1 MDFGTLNF
9 KMALVKSLDTDT
21 RAGALSELG
30 LGGPVSE
37 EDVRQAFRQKLK
49 AAHPDVNGGNDI
61 LLRRILRARDMLMSD
76 SHTAVH
82 APELLQDLTHDTGSG
97 LGEVIELRITLDQ
110 AIHGGQA
117 QRDVPAL
124 EVSGVHEELTSLT
137 QMKTVC
143 IDLPKGLRNGDTLA
157 LKTAGAA
164 RAEQLFHI
172 MIDTEPH
179 CRAWGDDIW
188 MTARIEDR
196 LFAAG
201 GTADIVTPHGPQSI
215 EVAKDTPRGSS
226 LCLNG
231 LGLPATGMAAA
242 GNLYLRLEAAP
253 NMIRPW
259 HEAVSD
265 FRQKWVA

>member
-1 MDFGTLNF
+1 MDFGALNF
-9 KMALVKSLDTDT
+9 KMALVKSLDADT

-30 LGGPVSE
+30 LGGQVSE
-37 EDVRQAFRQKLK
+37 DDVRNAFRQKLK
-49 AAHPDVNGGNDI
+49 EAHPDVNGGSDM

-76 SHTAVH
+76 SRTSVH
-82 APELLQDLTHDTGSG
+82 EPELLQDLTHGDA
-97 LGEVIELRITLDQ
+97 IELRITLEQ
-110 AIHGGQA
+110 AIHGGEI

-137 QMKTVC
+137 QMKTVR

-164 RAEQLFHI
+164 RGEQLFHI
-172 MIDTEPH
+172 TIDTEPH

-188 MTARIEDR
+188 MTARIEAR
-196 LFAAG
+196 LFATG
-201 GTADIVTPHGPQSI
+201 GTAEVMTPHGPHM
-215 EVAKDTPRGSS
+215 VDVTKDTPRGSS
-226 LCLNG
+226 LCLYG

>member
-9 KMALVKSLDTDT
+9 KMAIVKSLDADT
-21 RAGALSELG
+21 RAGALNELG
-30 LGGPVSE
+30 LGGHVSE
-37 EDVRQAFRQKLK
+37 DDVRQAFRQRLK
-49 AAHPDVNGGNDI
+49 EAHPDVSGGSDM

-76 SHTAVH
+76 SRTSAHE
-82 APELLQDLTHDTGSG
+82 PELLQDLTH
-97 LGEVIELRITLDQ
+97 GEAIELRITLEQ
-110 AIHGGQA
+110 AIHGGEA

-137 QMKTVC
+137 QMKTVR
-143 IDLPKGLRNGDTLA
+143 IDLPRGLRNGDTLA

-172 MIDTEPH
+172 AIDTEPH

-188 MTARIEDR
+188 MTARIEAR
-196 LFAAG
+196 LFATG
-201 GTADIVTPHGPQSI
+201 GMVEVMTPHGPHT
-215 EVAKDTPRGSS
+215 VDVTKDTPRGSS

-242 GNLYLRLEAAP
+242 GNLYLRLEAAADTV
-253 NMIRPW
+253 RPW